1 MCGVSLFF
9 TIIIIWDSKFKK
21 VEKKILRKHFKFYR
35 KRFIC
40 FFLRDQ
46 REIQE
51 GMDFITGIAHNCN
64 YLETAMVYWE
74 SILTTPTPILFK

>member
-21 VEKKILRKHFKFYR
+21 VEKKILRKHFKFYG
-35 KRFIC
+35 KGFIC
-40 FFLRDQ
+40 FFFFGIKL

-51 GMDFITGIAHNCN
+51 GLNFITGIVVRFKNIF
-64 YLETAMVYWE
+64 LKF
-74 SILTTPTPILFK
+74 LLFIIIF